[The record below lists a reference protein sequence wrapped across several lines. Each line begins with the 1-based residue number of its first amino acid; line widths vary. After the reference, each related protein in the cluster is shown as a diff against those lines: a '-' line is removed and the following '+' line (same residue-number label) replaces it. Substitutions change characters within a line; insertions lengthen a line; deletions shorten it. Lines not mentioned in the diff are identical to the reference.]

1 MISFPHGRK
10 ARPLHAIALLE
21 RMNAPSRQRN
31 GRPLFAAAMEKRKN
45 GRPLFAAAMAKRRNG
60 RPHLAR
66 RGRVFM
72 QPKDRGDRP
81 EGHDLPERPVD
92 PEAERLGGP
101 VKRAAHGWTR
111 SCSSI

>member
-1 MISFPHGRK
+1 
-10 ARPLHAIALLE
+10 
-21 RMNAPSRQRN
+21 
-31 GRPLFAAAMEKRKN
+31 MEKRKN

-60 RPHLAR
+60 RPHLAVATAKRRIASAR